1 MSTYQRCG
9 NSSKMIL
16 VLRWNAPAA
25 RIAWIGCSST
35 SSLVIT
41 ILYKGR
47 STLTVKNYLQK
58 IFFFFFF
65 SKNFIFFFFSGSV
78 EFTTVPAA
86 GGGGVI
92 SNTAVPGMSSSSDVT
107 ITRAPNAHGG
117 APGGVHA
124 QSSLG
129 NGFASQVQPTSLG
142 QKIFDRPNKD
152 KVK

>member
-1 MSTYQRCG
+1 MEALNAKPGTQIKITRTPTGRLYRTSRPIRKWFFF
-9 NSSKMIL
+9 SK
-16 VLRWNAPAA
+16 
-25 RIAWIGCSST
+25 CFSKT
-35 SSLVIT
+35 
-41 ILYKGR
+41 
-47 STLTVKNYLQK
+47 
-58 IFFFFFF
+58 FFHFFFF
-65 SKNFIFFFFSGSV
+65 SIFFSGSV

>member
-1 MSTYQRCG
+1 MSKTF
-9 NSSKMIL
+9 
-16 VLRWNAPAA
+16 
-25 RIAWIGCSST
+25 
-35 SSLVIT
+35 
-41 ILYKGR
+41 
-47 STLTVKNYLQK
+47 LQ
-58 IFFFFFF
+58 
-65 SKNFIFFFFSGSV
+65 FFFSGSV

>member
-1 MSTYQRCG
+1 MEA
-9 NSSKMIL
+9 L
-16 VLRWNAPAA
+16 NAKPGTQIKIT
-25 RIAWIGCSST
+25 RTPTGRLYRT
-35 SSLVIT
+35 SRPIR
-41 ILYKGR
+41 K
-47 STLTVKNYLQK
+47 
-58 IFFFFFF
+58 FFF
-65 SKNFIFFFFSGSV
+65 SQNVFQKLFFKFFFSIFFSGSV

-92 SNTAVPGMSSSSDVT
+92 SKTAVPGMSSSSDVT

>member
-1 MSTYQRCG
+1 MFF
-9 NSSKMIL
+9 
-16 VLRWNAPAA
+16 
-25 RIAWIGCSST
+25 
-35 SSLVIT
+35 
-41 ILYKGR
+41 
-47 STLTVKNYLQK
+47 KN
-58 IFFFFFF
+58 
-65 SKNFIFFFFSGSV
+65 FFSGSV

>member
-1 MSTYQRCG
+1 MFF
-9 NSSKMIL
+9 
-16 VLRWNAPAA
+16 
-25 RIAWIGCSST
+25 
-35 SSLVIT
+35 
-41 ILYKGR
+41 
-47 STLTVKNYLQK
+47 KN
-58 IFFFFFF
+58 FF
-65 SKNFIFFFFSGSV
+65 SKFFFDFFSGSV

>member
-1 MSTYQRCG
+1 MEA
-9 NSSKMIL
+9 L
-16 VLRWNAPAA
+16 NAKPGTQIKIT
-25 RIAWIGCSST
+25 RPPTGRLYRT
-35 SSLVIT
+35 SRPIR
-41 ILYKGR
+41 KW
-47 STLTVKNYLQK
+47 
-58 IFFFFFF
+58 FFFQFFF
-65 SKNFIFFFFSGSV
+65 YSFSGSV

>member
-1 MSTYQRCG
+1 MLNLEPKLKLHGLPQVGSIGHHVRSG
-9 NSSKMIL
+9 SFFSLKMFF
-16 VLRWNAPAA
+16 
-25 RIAWIGCSST
+25 
-35 SSLVIT
+35 
-41 ILYKGR
+41 
-47 STLTVKNYLQK
+47 KNFFSN
-58 IFFFFFF
+58 FFFQ
-65 SKNFIFFFFSGSV
+65 FFFSGSV

>member
-1 MSTYQRCG
+1 MEA
-9 NSSKMIL
+9 L
-16 VLRWNAPAA
+16 NAKPGTQIKIT
-25 RIAWIGCSST
+25 RTPTGRLYRT
-35 SSLVIT
+35 SRPIR
-41 ILYKGR
+41 KWFFF
-47 STLTVKNYLQK
+47 QK
-58 IFFFFFF
+58 IL
-65 SKNFIFFFFSGSV
+65 NFFFFSGSV

>member
-1 MSTYQRCG
+1 MLNLEPKLKLHGLPQVGSTGHHVRSG
-9 NSSKMIL
+9 SVKMFF
-16 VLRWNAPAA
+16 
-25 RIAWIGCSST
+25 
-35 SSLVIT
+35 
-41 ILYKGR
+41 
-47 STLTVKNYLQK
+47 KN
-58 IFFFFFF
+58 FF
-65 SKNFIFFFFSGSV
+65 SKFFFQIFFSGSV